1 MKYYLVQK
9 WGANVPDR
17 YFTMERCAWGDK
29 VLCCEGIVGEKPYA
43 VTMFDYLSK
52 NIEQWSHEIRIK
64 MAQGY
69 EEASNQ
75 NHVYMTLDEANE
87 KVFVPCEEHWT
98 WSTAFDTVEE
108 DTNDDHGKIDCDG
121 SCATSKKESRKRSA
135 FDATL
140 VRQFLLFFRLRV
152 IKCLHFL
159 FIVRSLTFLSFSFLL
174 TTNTRLRNRWQLEN
188 HRMLDKKLKYQKNTK
203 PLTKAF

>member
-9 WGANVPDR
+9 WGANIPDR
-17 YFTMERCAWGDK
+17 YFTMKQCAWGDK

-69 EEASNQ
+69 EEASDR
-75 NHVYMTLDEANE
+75 NHVFMTLDDANK
-87 KVFVPCEEHWT
+87 KVFVPCEEHWM
-98 WSTAFDTVEE
+98 WSTAFDTVKE
-108 DTNDDHGKIDCDG
+108 DTNDDDGKIDCDG
-121 SCATSKKESRKRSA
+121 SCSTSRKESRKRA

-140 VRQFLLFFRLRV
+140 VQQFLLF
-152 IKCLHFL
+152 
-159 FIVRSLTFLSFSFLL
+159 LSFNQMFTFSF
-174 TTNTRLRNRWQLEN
+174 
-188 HRMLDKKLKYQKNTK
+188 YCY
-203 PLTKAF
+203 